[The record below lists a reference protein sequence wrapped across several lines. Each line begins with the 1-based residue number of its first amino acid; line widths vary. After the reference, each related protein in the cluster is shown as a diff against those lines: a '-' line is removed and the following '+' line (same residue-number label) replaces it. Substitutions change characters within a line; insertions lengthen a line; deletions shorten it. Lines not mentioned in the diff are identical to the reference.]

1 VLGTEA
7 ESATGSGEVT
17 AAAASASGTGE
28 VVVLEIEPP
37 VINAAINAVELFP
50 PQPMPPRKVSGQVSV
65 VAQPPEVKAFGY
77 VVDVEE
83 DELLMLLLA

>member
-1 VLGTEA
+1 VLGSEA

-17 AAAASASGTGE
+17 AAAATASGTGE
-28 VVVLEIEPP
+28 VVLEPP

-50 PQPMPPRKVSGQVSV
+50 PQPMPPRKVSGRASV
-65 VAQPPEVKAFGY
+65 VAKAPKVMGFGY

>member
-1 VLGTEA
+1 VLGSEA
-7 ESATGSGEVT
+7 ESVTGSGEVT
-17 AAAASASGTGE
+17 AAAATASSTGE

-50 PQPMPPRKVSGQVSV
+50 PQPMPPRKVSGRASV
-65 VAQPPEVKAFGY
+65 VAKAPKVMGFGY